1 MAHIQN
7 HKQLHVW
14 VPESIHERLVQL
26 AKAKKQPKTTIVR
39 AAILRAVETE
49 V

>member
-1 MAHIQN
+1 MSAVQN

-14 VPESIHERLVQL
+14 VPVSIHDRLVQL

-39 AAILRAVETE
+39 AAILRAVEAE
-49 V
+49 A